1 MSGYIAFLKKELI
14 EDIRNYRL
22 LLMLGMFFIFGV
34 MGPLSA
40 KFMPELIKTFSTNM
54 QIIPEEPSAL
64 ESWTQFYKNVS
75 SLGLSLTLIIFSN
88 CLSNEYT
95 KGTLTIMLTKGL
107 SRPAVILSKFS
118 ATVVIMTVSYWMCF
132 GVTYGY
138 TAYLWPGEELPH
150 LLFAAF
156 ALWLSSVL
164 YLCILMFGC
173 VLFQQAFAS
182 ILFLLVITLIIS
194 LLGMTDLLSA
204 YSPSFLSAKNIDLI
218 SGTVTI
224 SEFVIPIIISLIM
237 SGVLLLLSI
246 TTFNKKQL

>member
-1 MSGYIAFLKKELI
+1 MSGYIAFLKKEFI
-14 EDIRNYRL
+14 ENTRNYRFF
-22 LLMLGMFFIFGV
+22 LMLGLFFIFGV

-40 KFMPELIKTFSTNM
+40 KFMPQLIEAFSANMEITF
-54 QIIPEEPSAL
+54 EEPSAL

-75 SLGLSLTLIIFSN
+75 SLGLSLTIIIFSN

-107 SRPAVILSKFS
+107 PRPAVILSKFS
-118 ATVVIMTVSYWMCF
+118 VASVIMTVSYWMCF
-132 GVTYGY
+132 VVTYGY

-156 ALWLSSVL
+156 ALWLSAVL
-164 YLCILMFGC
+164 YLCILMLGC
-173 VLFQQAFAS
+173 VLFRQAFAS

-204 YSPSFLSAKNIDLI
+204 YSPSFLSSKNVDLI

-224 SEFVIPIIISLIM
+224 SEFVIPSVVSIIM

-246 TTFNKKQL
+246 VAFNKKQL